1 MTPIT
6 GSSRSRPAANRAE
19 LHRIAA
25 ALARAEGWET
35 AGPPTDAPG
44 GGLSLP
50 VTGPALHREVRLR
63 VRERLPGDP
72 RASGGGAELTA
83 RRQAASEHVVDLVQD
98 LGRRRLRGR
107 EMDAA
112 LLAAAPGGTLAT
124 LLAGRPGMSGGEAAT
139 VLLGVARGVAALH
152 ASGWAAPDLT
162 PEGVEFTADGCPV
175 LGLLD
180 GVVGLRP
187 ETAVADA
194 EAFHAFARSLC
205 LRVSDGTG
213 MRLLAAVEGALRT
226 GRWPAVEEAV
236 TAMARP
242 VALRLDEAHTSRGE
256 LAAPRDARKAPS
268 PHGGAAP
275 AASAVHPARK
285 RRDPAARVAPVL
297 DALDGQPLRQLS
309 ARLVA
314 LVRRRPM
321 LAAAAVLPVVFALAM
336 VALIPDSGL
345 TGTVSHPSSADPAAS
360 GASAT
365 AVARSSGTD
374 APREESGTAGDGAAR
389 EGASG
394 GTTSVTGAPTS
405 VAARES
411 SPSAASATH
420 GEAAS
425 GTEAA
430 GEGEGSRA
438 NSDDPVDAA
447 RRLLDARHACFAA
460 KPVIVGCLDAVLEA
474 GAGLKEEEAAA
485 LGRPGAREERDYT
498 EAQLS
503 LVERWGDAALVAA
516 VPASSRT
523 PKSEP
528 ASLLLVRSEAGWR
541 LRAVFP

>member
-6 GSSRSRPAANRAE
+6 GSSRSRPAADRAE

-98 LGRRRLRGR
+98 VGRRRLRGR
-107 EMDAA
+107 EMDAV

-187 ETAVADA
+187 EAAVADA

-226 GRWPAVEEAV
+226 GRWAAVEEAV

-242 VALRLDEAHTSRGE
+242 VALRLDEAHISRGE

-268 PHGGAAP
+268 PRGGAAR
-275 AASAVHPARK
+275 AASAVRPARK

-309 ARLVA
+309 ARLGA

-321 LAAAAVLPVVFALAM
+321 LAAAAVLPVVVALAM

-365 AVARSSGTD
+365 AVARSPGTD
-374 APREESGTAGDGAAR
+374 APREESGTAGDGAA
-389 EGASG
+389 
-394 GTTSVTGAPTS
+394 TS

-474 GAGLKEEEAAA
+474 GAGLKAEEAAA

-498 EAQLS
+498 QAQLS